1 MADKKIDL
9 KALNTLKDLGLIAKD
24 TDGSLLKMKKS
35 LEEVNGVVQAVD
47 ANLSSTNL
55 TIRAFDVAS
64 KIIGTLPAQ
73 LAEFT
78 EELRKSTGFNEEYRK
93 SISKTREDLLNL
105 GAETSRFG
113 VTNKENLKTLRELA
127 KENVRLLPIFEKN
140 AVGLVRFSARMKA
153 FGVDTKTSAGLI
165 GTLTSNLDMT
175 SGQLD
180 ETRRSLVSFANQTGQ
195 SVERVVR
202 DYSSSIKGFMDFLS
216 PQEMN
221 KSFMQFQVMARRMG
235 TEANTLY
242 GLATKFDTIEG
253 AQQLGARLNQTFSA
267 LGIEFNALAI
277 QEMSPRQRIDY
288 IAGKTREALKRAR
301 AMGGREGRLIVR
313 SLEGAGLGDIAT
325 IRALGAEGGM
335 RRAGAFEMGGGM
347 VRPMTAAREAG
358 LARISNFEN
367 IARAEAE
374 ERSKVLIRQTEIFR
388 RLNRPGGV
396 IDDLS
401 GFVINLEEKL
411 KPAKD
416 ILAKA
421 AIAEGEKRFGE
432 AAKVALDALEGS
444 TKVGKDMANILKKAG
459 LTNVQASTTFVEVA
473 NLLKK
478 YVEKLSAEEL
488 NKAAKAAAI
497 ATGKGTA
504 GAAGGAFTL
513 TSAETQA
520 IKGLAKYI
528 INQQKSKTLS
538 GASATEPD

>member
-1 MADKKIDL
+1 MAE
-9 KALNTLKDLGLIAKD
+9 LNLERFKELGLIAKD
-24 TDGSLLKMKKS
+24 TDGSLLKMRKS
-35 LEEVNGVVQAVD
+35 LEEVNGLVQQIDTTFSA
-47 ANLSSTNL
+47 TNVTL
-55 TIRAFDVAS
+55 KAFDAAS
-64 KIIGTLPAQ
+64 KVIGTLPAQ

-113 VTNKENLKTLRELA
+113 VTNKENLQTLRELA

-153 FGVDTKTSAGLI
+153 FGVDTKTSAALI

-175 SGQLD
+175 QGQLD

-195 SVERVVR
+195 SIEKVVR
-202 DYSSSIKGFMDFLS
+202 DYSSSIKSFMDFLS

-221 KSFMQFQVMARRMG
+221 RSFMQFQVMARRMG

-358 LARISNFEN
+358 LARVSNFEN
-367 IARAEAE
+367 VARAEAE
-374 ERSKVLIRQTEIFR
+374 ERSKVLIRSTEIFK
-388 RLNRPGGV
+388 RLNEPGGP

-401 GFVINLEEKL
+401 GFVIGLEESL
-411 KPAKD
+411 KPVKD
-416 ILAKA
+416 TLAKA
-421 AIAEGEKRFGE
+421 ALGEASKRFGD
-432 AAKVALDALEGS
+432 AAKVALDALEGAV
-444 TKVGKDMANILKKAG
+444 KVGPDIANMLKKA
-459 LTNVQASTTFVEVA
+459 NVEGVTAQTTFLEVA
-473 NLLKK
+473 
-478 YVEKLSAEEL
+478 EKMKSVVDGLSAEQKKKAGEAAG
-488 NKAAKAAAI
+488 KAASTGMVEGTAAA
-497 ATGKGTA
+497 
-504 GAAGGAFTL
+504 L

-520 IKGLAKYI
+520 LKAVAKYI
-528 INQQKSKTLS
+528 INQQNQNSRQLNS
-538 GASATEPD
+538 ASATPTKKP

>member
-1 MADKKIDL
+1 MATFDIEKFKE
-9 KALNTLKDLGLIAKD
+9 LGLIAKD
-24 TDGSLLKMKKS
+24 TDGSLAKMKQS
-35 LEEVNGVVQAVD
+35 LSDVNGLVQTLDVT
-47 ANLSSTNL
+47 LSATNA
-55 TIRAFDVAS
+55 TAKAFDATAKV
-64 KIIGTLPAQ
+64 IGTLPAQ
-73 LAEFT
+73 LSEFT

-195 SVERVVR
+195 SVEKVVR
-202 DYSSSIKGFMDFLS
+202 DYSSSIKSFMDFLS

-221 KSFMQFQVMARRMG
+221 RSFMQFQVMARRMG

-374 ERSKVLIRQTEIFR
+374 ERSKVLIRQTEIFK
-388 RLNRPGGV
+388 RLNRPGGP

-416 ILAKA
+416 IVAQA
-421 AIAEGEKRFGE
+421 ALDEASKRFGK
-432 AAKVALDALEGS
+432 AAKVALDALEGAV
-444 TKVGKDMANILKKAG
+444 KVGPAIANKLRKLGVQGVTAQTTFLEVANKMKFVIDGLAEQQKKKAG
-459 LTNVQASTTFVEVA
+459 E
-473 NLLKK
+473 
-478 YVEKLSAEEL
+478 
-488 NKAAKAAAI
+488 AAAI
-497 ATGKGTA
+497 ATGKGM
-504 GAAGGAFTL
+504 AGGTVAAL

-520 IKGLAKYI
+520 LKGVAKYI